1 MQLSARWGSGRSS
14 GMPEPRYPTLD
25 EFWRRLDARDAE
37 PDLRAALK
45 GRTHREEHG
54 TPRLGA
60 ARGAVAEAVAAR
72 LLAGSAVP
80 PAALAAFL
88 DQTYDRQLGRG
99 DEQVGL
105 MPTPELI
112 PAGLDLLHSRNFA
125 QLSESEQDELLAQ
138 AERGELEGGERFD
151 SSVWFKRI
159 RGKLLLGY
167 GSDPRGM
174 VQMGFPGPS
183 YQPGHIWLDRGEVLA
198 RVKRKPGYLH
208 L

>member
-1 MQLSARWGSGRSS
+1 
-14 GMPEPRYPTLD
+14 MPDPRYPTLD
-25 EFWRRLDARDAE
+25 EFWKRLEIRDTE
-37 PDLRAALK
+37 PDLRAELER
-45 GRTHREEHG
+45 RTRREERG
-54 TPRLGA
+54 TPRLGE
-60 ARGAVAEAVAAR
+60 ARGVIVAAIAAR
-72 LLAGSAVP
+72 LLPGSAVP
-80 PAALAAFL
+80 PEALAAFL
-88 DQTYDRQLGRG
+88 DESFDRQLGRG
-99 DEQVGL
+99 DEAAGV

-112 PAGLDLLHSRNFA
+112 PAGLDLLREHRFA
-125 QLSESEQDELLAQ
+125 ELGPSEQDALLAR

-183 YQPGHIWLDRGEVLA
+183 YKPGHIWLDRGEVAA
-198 RVKRKPGYLH
+198 RAKRKPGYLR